1 MIGWRIIKTGIAVA
15 LCIWVAQTLKFEY
28 PFYSAIAAVI
38 AMQATIED
46 SLKAGIHRMQ
56 GTIVG
61 ALTGFLFA
69 LVMVH
74 NPWWTGLGLI
84 VTLSILKYMKWH
96 EAMNIAGIVFIAIS
110 VNLTGKPLDYA
121 VNRIVDTTLGIVVA
135 YLVNRL
141 VVPPR
146 YHKETEKSFQKA
158 RHQVITLYQTAFRAL
173 LDENVKV
180 DQEALDMLKRNLEEA
195 QTFVALVQKDPAYKK
210 SGKAYFIERYIGP
223 LTRLEQMRITV
234 EQMIQL
240 KLVWKLPI
248 SSKLNADL
256 VQVLN
261 QSFSLLSLI
270 TSPKEYSA
278 LEAYEETKDILEKVR
293 IKVIVDQKG
302 GYGGN
307 NKHYILELLDWI
319 EKLTEATS
327 GCLRINL

>member
-15 LCIWVAQTLKFEY
+15 LCVWIAQILKFEY

-46 SLKAGIHRMQ
+46 SLKAGVHRMQ
-56 GTIVG
+56 GTVIG

-69 LVMVH
+69 LVLVH

-84 VTLSILKYMKWH
+84 VTLSVLKYMKWH
-96 EAMNIAGIVFIAIS
+96 EAMNIASIVFIAIT

-121 VNRIVDTTLGIVVA
+121 LNRIIDTTLGIVVA

-158 RHQVITLYQTAFRAL
+158 RHQVISLYQTAFRAL
-173 LDENVKV
+173 LDDKVNV
-180 DQEALDMLKRNLEEA
+180 DQEALDMLKKNLEEA
-195 QTFVALVQKDPAYKK
+195 QTFVTLVQKDPAHKK
-210 SGKAYFIERYIGP
+210 SGQTYFIERYIGP

-240 KLVWKLPI
+240 KLVWQLPI
-248 SSKLNADL
+248 SSNLNTDL

-261 QSFSLLSLI
+261 HSFSLLSLI
-270 TSPKEYSA
+270 TNPKEYLA
-278 LEAYEETKDILEKVR
+278 LEVYEETKDLLEKVR
-293 IKVIVDQKG
+293 IKLIVDQKG
-302 GYGGN
+302 EYGGN

-319 EKLTEATS
+319 EKLSEATS
-327 GCLRINL
+327 GCLRIN